1 MRIDAKMLLALFISG
16 ANALDNNKD
25 AINNMNVFPVPD
37 GDTGINMALT
47 LSAVRKMSGEE
58 ITTLKEC
65 AREAQDFIMRS
76 ARGNS
81 GAILS
86 LFFRGFY
93 KSLKVVES
101 IGVAEMTIALRSA
114 SEQAYR
120 AVQNPAEGTILTV
133 MRRCA
138 EEAENALEA
147 KMFNDD
153 TFVEFFAYLV
163 DVAQK
168 ALDET
173 PDMLPVLKEVGVVD
187 AGGAGFVTMLN
198 GMLAALREDP
208 VELISEP
215 ASVNSAAADFSEFD
229 TDNITYPYCTECVL
243 EKAEAFSG
251 EGKADAVREFICGIG
266 DSVVF
271 IEDESIIKLHVHTDH
286 PGLVLERVG
295 EYGMLVS
302 VKIENMRNQH
312 SALVASKNDAA
323 KAPIEN
329 NVEIEKVVEP
339 QNEFGFVS
347 VCMGN
352 GITEM
357 FRDLGADNVIHGGQ
371 TMNPSTQD
379 IIDGIRMTPAKT
391 VFVLPNNKN
400 IYLVALQAA
409 KLVKDRHVEVLNTKS
424 VPQGISA
431 MIAFSAEATVEENLA
446 AMNTALDGVTSI
458 SITHAIRNTTI
469 DGEKIENG
477 QMLGLVNGSIECV
490 ADSTLECL
498 DMLCNKM
505 TDASFVTVFYGEDVS
520 EDIAKEAEA
529 IIKSKTVDAEIM
541 LFSGGQPIYD
551 FIISVE

>member
-1 MRIDAKMLLALFISG
+1 MRIDAKTLLALFVSG

-37 GDTGINMALT
+37 GDTGINMTLT
-47 LSAVRKMSGEE
+47 LSAVRKMGDEE
-58 ITTLKEC
+58 VTTLKEC
-65 AREAQDFIMRS
+65 AKRAQDLIMRS

-93 KSLKVVES
+93 KALKYVES

-138 EEAENALEA
+138 EAAENALEER
-147 KMFNDD
+147 KFNDD

-168 ALDET
+168 TLDET
-173 PDMLPVLKEVGVVD
+173 PEMLPVLKEVGVVD
-187 AGGAGFVTMLN
+187 AGGCGFVTMLN

-208 VELISEP
+208 VELIDEP
-215 ASVNSAAADFSEFD
+215 ASAEPAAADFSNFD
-229 TDNITYPYCTECVL
+229 TSNITFPYCTECVL
-243 EKAEAFSG
+243 EKSEAFYG
-251 EGKADAVREFICGIG
+251 EGKADAVRRFICTIG

-271 IEDESIIKLHVHTDH
+271 IEDESIVKLHVHTDH
-286 PGLVLERVG
+286 PGLVLEKVG
-295 EYGMLVS
+295 EYGMFIS

-312 SALVASKNDAA
+312 SALVAGKEEE
-323 KAPIEN
+323 K
-329 NVEIEKVVEP
+329 EKVVDPE
-339 QNEFGFVS
+339 NDYGFVS
-347 VCMGN
+347 VCMGE
-352 GITEM
+352 GITAT
-357 FRDLGADNVIHGGQ
+357 FHDLGADNVIHGGQ

-379 IIDGIRMTPAKT
+379 IIDAIRMTPAKT

-409 KLVKDRHVEVLNTKS
+409 KLVGDRHVEVLNTKS

-431 MIAFSAEATVEENLA
+431 MISFSPEASLEENVE
-446 AMNTALDGVTSI
+446 AMNAALEAVTSM

-477 QMLGLVNGSIECV
+477 QMLGLMNGSIECV
-490 ADSTLECL
+490 ADGTLECL
-498 DMLCNKM
+498 EMLCDRM
-505 TDASFVTVFYGEDVS
+505 TDASFITLFYGADVS
-520 EDIAKEAEA
+520 EEVAQKAEA
-529 IIKSKTVDAEIM
+529 LIQSKTVDAEIIVV
-541 LFSGGQPIYD
+541 SGGQPIYD

>member
-1 MRIDAKMLLALFISG
+1 MRIDAKTLLALFVSG

-93 KSLKVVES
+93 KALKYVES

-120 AVQNPAEGTILTV
+120 AVQNPSEGTILTV

-138 EEAENALEA
+138 EAAENALEE

-215 ASVNSAAADFSEFD
+215 AVVESSVADFSAFD

-243 EKAEAFSG
+243 EKSESFYG
-251 EGKADAVREFICGIG
+251 EGKADAVREFICSIG
-266 DSVVF
+266 DSAVF
-271 IEDESIIKLHVHTDH
+271 IEDESIVKLHVHTDH
-286 PGLVLERVG
+286 PGLVIEKVG
-295 EYGMLVS
+295 EYGMFIS

-312 SALVASKNDAA
+312 SALVAGKSE
-323 KAPIEN
+323 PIKEAEPVN
-329 NVEIEKVVEP
+329 ETAEKVVAPE
-339 QNEFGFVS
+339 NDYGFVS
-347 VCMGN
+347 VCMGE
-352 GITEM
+352 GITAT
-357 FRDLGADNVIHGGQ
+357 FCDLGADNVIHGGQ

-409 KLVKDRHVEVLNTKS
+409 KLVKDRKVEVLNTKS

-431 MIAFSAEATVEENLA
+431 MLSFNPEATCEENLE
-446 AMNTALDGVTSI
+446 AMNTALEGVTSM

-477 QMLGLVNGSIECV
+477 QMLGLVNGSIDCV

-505 TDASFVTVFYGEDVS
+505 TDASFVTVFYGADVT
-520 EDIAKEAEA
+520 EETAQRAEA
-529 IIKSKTVDAEIM
+529 IIQSKTVDAEIVVV
-541 LFSGGQPIYD
+541 SGGQPIYD

>member
-1 MRIDAKMLLALFISG
+1 MRIDAKTLLALFVSG

-58 ITTLKEC
+58 ITTLKQC
-65 AREAQDFIMRS
+65 AKDAQDFIMRS

-93 KSLKVVES
+93 KALKYVES

-120 AVQNPAEGTILTV
+120 AVQNPSEGTILTV

-138 EEAENALEA
+138 EAAENALEE

-163 DVAQK
+163 DVAQS

-173 PDMLPVLKEVGVVD
+173 PEMLPVLKEVGVVD

-208 VELISEP
+208 VELIDEP
-215 ASVNSAAADFSEFD
+215 ATVDSSAADFSAFD
-229 TDNITYPYCTECVL
+229 TENITYPYCTECVL
-243 EKAEAFSG
+243 EKSESFYG
-251 EGKADAVREFICGIG
+251 EGKADAVREFICTIG
-266 DSVVF
+266 DSAVF
-271 IEDESIIKLHVHTDH
+271 IEDESIVKLHVHTDH
-286 PGLVLERVG
+286 PGLVLEKVG
-295 EYGMLVS
+295 EYGMLIS
-302 VKIENMRNQH
+302 VKIENMRKQH
-312 SALVASKNDAA
+312 SALVAGGDKSTEI
-323 KAPIEN
+323 KATE
-329 NVEIEKVVEP
+329 EEKVVAPE
-339 QNEFGFVS
+339 NEYGFVS
-347 VCMGN
+347 VCMGE
-352 GITEM
+352 GITAT
-357 FRDLGADNVIHGGQ
+357 FSDLGADNVIHGGQ

-379 IIDGIRMTPAKT
+379 IIDGIRMTPAKN

-431 MIAFSAEATVEENLA
+431 MISFNPEGSLEENLE
-446 AMNTALDGVTSI
+446 AMNTALEGVTSM
-458 SITHAIRNTTI
+458 SITHAVRDTTI

-498 DMLCNKM
+498 SMLCDKM
-505 TDASFVTVFYGEDVS
+505 IDASFVTVFYGADVS
-520 EDIAKEAEA
+520 DDTVASAEA
-529 IIKSKTVDAEIM
+529 LIQSKASNAEIVIVP
-541 LFSGGQPIYD
+541 GGQPLYD

>member
-1 MRIDAKMLLALFISG
+1 MRINAKTLLALFVSG

-37 GDTGINMALT
+37 GDTGINMTLT
-47 LSAVRKMSGEE
+47 LSAVRKMNDEE
-58 ITTLKEC
+58 ITTLKQC
-65 AREAQDFIMRS
+65 AQRAQDLIMRS

-93 KSLKVVES
+93 KALKYVES

-138 EEAENALEA
+138 EAAENALEERR
-147 KMFNDD
+147 FNDD

-163 DVAQK
+163 DVAQN

-173 PDMLPVLKEVGVVD
+173 PEMLPVLKEVGVVD
-187 AGGAGFVTMLN
+187 AGGCGFVTMLK

-208 VELISEP
+208 VELIEEP
-215 ASVNSAAADFSEFD
+215 ASSEPAAADFSEFD
-229 TDNITYPYCTECVL
+229 TSNITFPYCTECVV
-243 EKAEAFSG
+243 EKFENFYG
-251 EGKADAVREFICGIG
+251 EGTADAVREFICKIG

-271 IEDESIIKLHVHTDH
+271 IEDENIVKIHVHTDH
-286 PGLVLERVG
+286 PGLVLEKVG
-295 EYGMLVS
+295 EYGMFVS

-312 SALVASKNDAA
+312 SALVAGKEEV
-323 KAPIEN
+323 K
-329 NVEIEKVVEP
+329 EKVVSP
-339 QNEFGFVS
+339 DNDYGFVS
-347 VCMGN
+347 VCMGT
-352 GITEM
+352 GIINT

-431 MIAFSAEATVEENLA
+431 MISFMPEASLEENLS
-446 AMNTALDGVTSI
+446 AMNAALEFVTSM

-477 QMLGLVNGSIECV
+477 QMLGLMNGSIECV

-498 DMLCNKM
+498 EKLCEKM
-505 TDASFVTVFYGEDVS
+505 TDASFITVFYGSDVS
-520 EDIAKEAEA
+520 EEAAQAAEA
-529 IIKSKTVDAEIM
+529 LVQSKNPDAEIIVV
-541 LFSGGQPIYD
+541 SGGQPIYE

>member
-1 MRIDAKMLLALFISG
+1 MRIDAKTLLALFVSG
-16 ANALDNNKD
+16 ANALANNKD

-37 GDTGINMALT
+37 GDTDINMTLT
-47 LSAVRKMSGEE
+47 LSAVRNMGDEE
-58 ITTLKEC
+58 VTTLKEC
-65 AREAQDFIMRS
+65 AREAQDLIMRS

-93 KSLKVVES
+93 KAVKEVETL
-101 IGVAEMTIALRSA
+101 GVAEMSHALRSA
-114 SEQAYR
+114 CDQAYR
-120 AVQNPAEGTILTV
+120 AVQHPSEGTILTV

-138 EEAENALEA
+138 EEAERVVAEDLY
-147 KMFNDD
+147 NDD
-153 TFVEFFAYLV
+153 TFVDFFAYLV

-187 AGGAGFVTMLN
+187 AGGCGFVTMLN

-208 VELISEP
+208 VELIAQDDGSET
-215 ASVNSAAADFSEFD
+215 AAADFSDFD
-229 TDNITYPYCTECVL
+229 TANITFPYCTECVL
-243 EKAEAFSG
+243 EKAQEFVG
-251 EGKADAVREFICGIG
+251 EGSADAVREFICTIG

-271 IEDESIIKLHVHTDH
+271 IEDESIVKLHVHTDH
-286 PGLVLERVG
+286 PGLVLEKVA
-295 EYGMLVS
+295 EYGMFVS

-312 SALVASKNDAA
+312 SALVAGQEAEK
-323 KAPIEN
+323 PQ
-329 NVEIEKVVEP
+329 EKVVSPE
-339 QNEFGFVS
+339 NDYGFVS
-347 VCMGN
+347 VCMGE
-352 GITEM
+352 GITDT

-409 KLVKDRHVEVLNTKS
+409 KLVKDRHVEVLNTRS

-431 MIAFSAEATVEENLA
+431 MLAFNPDAAVDENLA
-446 AMNTALDGVTSI
+446 AMNAALDAVVSM
-458 SITHAIRNTTI
+458 SITYAVRDTTI

-477 QMLGLVNGSIECV
+477 QMLGLMNGSIECV
-490 ADSTLECL
+490 ANSTLECL
-498 DMLCNKM
+498 DMLCDRMNN
-505 TDASFVTVFYGEDVS
+505 ASFITLFYGSDVS
-520 EDIAKEAEA
+520 EETAQAAEA
-529 IIKSKTVDAEIM
+529 LVQSKNSDAEIVVV
-541 LFSGGQPIYD
+541 SGGQPLYD

>member
-1 MRIDAKMLLALFISG
+1 MRIDAKTLLALFVSG

-37 GDTGINMALT
+37 GDTGINMTLT
-47 LSAVRKMSGEE
+47 LSAVRKMNDEE
-58 ITTLKEC
+58 ITTLKQC
-65 AREAQDFIMRS
+65 AKTAQDLIMRS

-93 KSLKVVES
+93 KALKYVES

-133 MRRCA
+133 MRSCA
-138 EEAENALEA
+138 EAAENALEE
-147 KMFNDD
+147 KKFNDD

-168 ALDET
+168 TLDET
-173 PDMLPVLKEVGVVD
+173 PEMLPVLKEVGVVD
-187 AGGAGFVTMLN
+187 AGGCGFVTMLK

-208 VELISEP
+208 VELIDEPATSEP
-215 ASVNSAAADFSEFD
+215 AAAGFSGFD
-229 TDNITYPYCTECVL
+229 TADITFPYCTECVL
-243 EKAEAFSG
+243 EKSAEFEG
-251 EGKADAVREFICGIG
+251 EGKADAVRDYICTIG

-286 PGLVLERVG
+286 PGLVLEKVG
-295 EYGMLVS
+295 GYGMFVS

-312 SALVASKNDAA
+312 SALVAGKEAEE
-323 KAPIEN
+323 KEK
-329 NVEIEKVVEP
+329 EKVVSPE
-339 QNEFGFVS
+339 NDYGFVS
-347 VCMGN
+347 VCMGE
-352 GITEM
+352 GITAT
-357 FRDLGADNVIHGGQ
+357 FHDLGADNVIHGGQ

-424 VPQGISA
+424 VPQGIAA
-431 MIAFSAEATVEENLA
+431 MISFNPEASLEENLE
-446 AMNTALDGVTSI
+446 AMNAALEAVTSM

-477 QMLGLVNGSIECV
+477 QMLGLMNGSIECV
-490 ADSTLECL
+490 ADGTLECL
-498 DMLCNKM
+498 DMLCDKM
-505 TDASFVTVFYGEDVS
+505 TDASFITLFYGADVS
-520 EDIAKEAEA
+520 DEVAQKAET
-529 IIKSKTVDAEIM
+529 IVQNKNSDAEITVIP
-541 LFSGGQPIYD
+541 GGQPLYD

>member
-1 MRIDAKMLLALFISG
+1 MRIDAKMLLAIFVSG

-37 GDTGINMALT
+37 GDTGINMTLT
-47 LSAVRKMSGEE
+47 LSAVRKMGEEE
-58 ITTLKEC
+58 ITTLKQC
-65 AREAQDFIMRS
+65 AQRAQDLIMRS

-93 KSLKVVES
+93 KALKYVES

-138 EEAENALEA
+138 EAAENALEE
-147 KMFNDD
+147 KKFNDD

-168 ALDET
+168 TLDET
-173 PDMLPVLKEVGVVD
+173 PEMLPVLKEVGVVD
-187 AGGAGFVTMLN
+187 AGGCGFVTMLK
-198 GMLAALREDP
+198 GMLAALQEEP
-208 VELISEP
+208 VELIDEP
-215 ASVNSAAADFSEFD
+215 ASLEPAVADFSSFD
-229 TDNITYPYCTECVL
+229 TSNITFPYCTECVL
-243 EKAEAFSG
+243 EKSEVFYG
-251 EGKADAVREFICGIG
+251 EGKADAVREYICTIG

-271 IEDESIIKLHVHTDH
+271 IEDESIVKLHVHTDH
-286 PGLVLERVG
+286 PGLVLEKVG
-295 EYGMLVS
+295 EYGMFIS

-312 SALVASKNDAA
+312 SALVANKEEE
-323 KAPIEN
+323 K
-329 NVEIEKVVEP
+329 VQEKVVAPE
-339 QNEFGFVS
+339 NDYGFVS
-347 VCMGN
+347 VCMGE
-352 GITEM
+352 GITDT

-431 MIAFSAEATVEENLA
+431 MISFNPEASLDENLA
-446 AMNTALDGVTSI
+446 AMNSALEAVTSM
-458 SITHAIRNTTI
+458 SITHAIRDTTI

-477 QMLGLVNGSIECV
+477 QMLGLMNGSIECV
-490 ADSTLECL
+490 ADTTLDCL
-498 DMLCNKM
+498 DMLCDRM
-505 TDASFVTVFYGEDVS
+505 SDAAFITVFYGVDVS
-520 EDIAKEAEA
+520 EETVQKAESL
-529 IIKSKTVDAEIM
+529 IQSKNSDAEVIVV
-541 LFSGGQPIYD
+541 SGGQPIYD

>member
-1 MRIDAKMLLALFISG
+1 MRINAKTLLALFVSG

-37 GDTGINMALT
+37 GDTGINMTLT
-47 LSAVRKMSGEE
+47 LSAVRKLSDEE
-58 ITTLKEC
+58 VTTLKEC
-65 AREAQDFIMRS
+65 ARQAQDLIMRS

-93 KSLKVVES
+93 KALKYVES

-138 EEAENALEA
+138 EAAENALEERR
-147 KMFNDD
+147 FNDD

-163 DVAQK
+163 DVAQS

-173 PDMLPVLKEVGVVD
+173 PEMLPILKEVGVVD
-187 AGGAGFVTMLN
+187 AGGAGFVTMLK

-208 VELISEP
+208 VELIDEAASAEP
-215 ASVNSAAADFSEFD
+215 AAADFSEFD
-229 TDNITYPYCTECVL
+229 TANITFPYCTEFVL
-243 EKAEAFSG
+243 EKSQ
-251 EGKADAVREFICGIG
+251 EFIGEDKAGAIKELACSIG

-271 IEDESIIKLHVHTDH
+271 IEDESIVKIHVHTDH
-286 PGLVLERVG
+286 PGRVIEKAC
-295 EYGMLVS
+295 EYGMFVS

-312 SALVASKNDAA
+312 SALVSEKKDKN
-323 KAPIEN
+323 
-329 NVEIEKVVEP
+329 IEKVVEP
-339 QNEFGFVS
+339 VNDYGFVS
-347 VCMGN
+347 VCMGE
-352 GITEM
+352 GITAT
-357 FRDLGADNVIHGGQ
+357 FKDIGADNVIHGGQ

-379 IIDGIRMTPAKT
+379 IIDAIRMTPAKT

-409 KLVKDRHVEVLNTKS
+409 KFVEDRKVEILNTKS

-431 MIAFSAEATVEENLA
+431 MLAFSAEVSTEENLS
-446 AMNTALDGVTSI
+446 AMEQAIDSVTSM
-458 SITHAIRNTTI
+458 SITRAIRNTTI

-477 QMLGLVNGSIECV
+477 QMLGLVNGSIDCV
-490 ADSTLECL
+490 ADGTMECL
-498 DMLCNKM
+498 EKLCEKM
-505 TDASFVTVFYGEDVS
+505 TDAGFITLFYGADVS
-520 EDIAKEAEA
+520 EEDAKKAEELVQSKA
-529 IIKSKTVDAEIM
+529 IDAETVLIA
-541 LFSGGQPIYD
+541 GGQPLYD

>member
-1 MRIDAKMLLALFISG
+1 MRIDAKTLLALFVSG

-58 ITTLKEC
+58 ITTLKQC
-65 AREAQDFIMRS
+65 AKDAQDFIMRS

-93 KSLKVVES
+93 KALKYVES

-120 AVQNPAEGTILTV
+120 AVQNPSEGTILTV

-138 EEAENALEA
+138 EAAENALEE

-163 DVAQK
+163 DVAQS

-173 PDMLPVLKEVGVVD
+173 PEMLPVLKEVGVVD

-208 VELISEP
+208 VELIDEP
-215 ASVNSAAADFSEFD
+215 ATVDSSAADFSAFD
-229 TDNITYPYCTECVL
+229 TENITYPYCTECVL
-243 EKAEAFSG
+243 EKSESFYG
-251 EGKADAVREFICGIG
+251 EGKADAVREFICTIG
-266 DSVVF
+266 DSAVF
-271 IEDESIIKLHVHTDH
+271 IEDESIVKLHVHTDH
-286 PGLVLERVG
+286 PGLVLEKVG
-295 EYGMLVS
+295 EYGMFIS
-302 VKIENMRNQH
+302 VKIENMRKQH
-312 SALVASKNDAA
+312 SALVAGGDKSTEI
-323 KAPIEN
+323 KATE
-329 NVEIEKVVEP
+329 EEKVVAPE
-339 QNEFGFVS
+339 NEYGFVS
-347 VCMGN
+347 VCMGE
-352 GITEM
+352 GITAT
-357 FRDLGADNVIHGGQ
+357 FSDLGADNVIHGGQ

-379 IIDGIRMTPAKT
+379 IIDGIRMTPAKN

-431 MIAFSAEATVEENLA
+431 MISFNPEGSLEENLE
-446 AMNTALDGVTSI
+446 AMNTALEGVTSM
-458 SITHAIRNTTI
+458 SITHAVRDTTI

-498 DMLCNKM
+498 SMLCDKM
-505 TDASFVTVFYGEDVS
+505 IDASFVTVFYGADVS
-520 EDIAKEAEA
+520 DDTVASAEA
-529 IIKSKTVDAEIM
+529 LIQSKASNAEIVIVP
-541 LFSGGQPIYD
+541 GGQPLYD

>member
-1 MRIDAKMLLALFISG
+1 MRIDAKTLLALFISG

-37 GDTGINMALT
+37 GDTGINMTLT
-47 LSAVRKMSGEE
+47 LSAVRKMSDEE

-65 AREAQDFIMRS
+65 AREAQDLIMRS

-93 KSLKVVES
+93 KALKEVDS
-101 IGVAEMTIALRSA
+101 IGVAEMSMALRSA
-114 SEQAYR
+114 CDQAYR

-138 EEAENALEA
+138 EESERILAEG
-147 KMFNDD
+147 MFNDD

-173 PDMLPVLKEVGVVD
+173 PEMLPVLKEVGVVD

-198 GMLAALREDP
+198 GMLAALRSDP
-208 VELISEP
+208 VELIDEP
-215 ASVNSAAADFSEFD
+215 SDEPKAADFSEFD
-229 TDNITYPYCTECVL
+229 TASITFPYCTECVL
-243 EKAEAFSG
+243 EKSDAFVG
-251 EGKADAVREFICGIG
+251 EGTADAVREFVCSIG

-271 IEDESIIKLHVHTDH
+271 IEDENIVKIHVHTDH
-286 PGLVLERVG
+286 PGLVLETVG
-295 EYGMLVS
+295 EYGTFIS

-312 SALVASKNDAA
+312 SALVAGKEEE
-323 KAPIEN
+323 K
-329 NVEIEKVVEP
+329 EKVLEP
-339 QNEFGFVS
+339 VNDFGFVS
-347 VCMGN
+347 VCMGE
-352 GITEM
+352 GVTAT

-371 TMNPSTQD
+371 TMNPSTQN
-379 IIDGIRMTPAKT
+379 IIDAIRMTPAKT

-400 IYLVALQAA
+400 IYLVAIQAA

-431 MIAFSAEATVEENLA
+431 MLAFSADISVEENLA
-446 AMNTALDGVTSI
+446 SMNAAIEGVTSM

-477 QMLGLVNGSIECV
+477 QMLGLMNGSIECV

-498 DMLCNKM
+498 EMLCDKM
-505 TDASFVTVFYGEDVS
+505 TDASFITLFYGSDVS
-520 EDIAKEAEA
+520 EDLAKQAEELVQ
-529 IIKSKTVDAEIM
+529 SKTVDAEII
-541 LFSGGQPIYD
+541 LVSGGQPIYD

>member
-1 MRIDAKMLLALFISG
+1 MRIDAKTLLALFISG

-37 GDTGINMALT
+37 GDTGINMTLT
-47 LSAVRKMSGEE
+47 LSAVRKMSDEE
-58 ITTLKEC
+58 IHSLKEC
-65 AREAQDFIMRS
+65 AREAQDLIMRS

-93 KSLKVVES
+93 KALKEVES
-101 IGVAEMTIALRSA
+101 IGVAEMSMALRMA
-114 SEQAYR
+114 CDQAYR

-133 MRRCA
+133 MRSCA
-138 EEAENALEA
+138 EESEKVLSEG
-147 KMFNDD
+147 KFNDD
-153 TFVEFFAYLV
+153 TFVEFFAYIV
-163 DVAQK
+163 DKAQK
-168 ALDET
+168 TLDET
-173 PDMLPVLKEVGVVD
+173 PEMLPVLKEVGVVD

-198 GMLAALREDP
+198 GMLAALREHP
-208 VELISEP
+208 VELIEEAPTAEP
-215 ASVNSAAADFSEFD
+215 AAADFSEFD
-229 TDNITYPYCTECVL
+229 TANITFPYCTECVL
-243 EKAEAFSG
+243 EKDEKFAF
-251 EGKADAVREFICGIG
+251 EGACDEVRKFICTIG

-271 IEDESIIKLHVHTDH
+271 IEDESIVKIHVHTGH
-286 PGLVLERVG
+286 PGLVLEKIG
-295 EYGMLVS
+295 EFGMFLS

-312 SALVASKNDAA
+312 SALVAG
-323 KAPIEN
+323 KAEEPK
-329 NVEIEKVVEP
+329 EKVVAPE
-339 QNEFGFVS
+339 NEYGFVS
-347 VCMGN
+347 VCMGA
-352 GITEM
+352 GITST

-431 MIAFSAEATVEENLA
+431 MISYSPEASLEDNLA
-446 AMNTALDGVTSI
+446 AMNSAIDNVTSM

-477 QMLGLVNGSIECV
+477 QMLGLVNGSIDCV

-498 DMLCNKM
+498 EMLTAKM
-505 TDASFVTVFYGEDVS
+505 TDASFVTLFYGADVN
-520 EDIAKEAEA
+520 EELAQKAEA
-529 IIKSKTVDAEIM
+529 LIASKAVDAEIVVIP
-541 LFSGGQPIYD
+541 GGQPLYE

>member
-1 MRIDAKMLLALFISG
+1 MRIDAKTLLAIFVSG

-37 GDTGINMALT
+37 GDTGINMTLT
-47 LSAVRKMSGEE
+47 LSAVRKMNDEE
-58 ITTLKEC
+58 ITTLKQC
-65 AREAQDFIMRS
+65 AQRAQDLIMRS

-93 KSLKVVES
+93 KALKYVES

-138 EEAENALEA
+138 EAAENALEER
-147 KMFNDD
+147 KFNDD

-163 DVAQK
+163 DVAQQ

-173 PDMLPVLKEVGVVD
+173 PEMLPVLKEVGVVD
-187 AGGAGFVTMLN
+187 AGGCGFVTMLK

-208 VELISEP
+208 VELIDEP
-215 ASVNSAAADFSEFD
+215 ASAEPAAADFSGFD
-229 TDNITYPYCTECVL
+229 TSDITFPYCTECVL
-243 EKAEAFSG
+243 EKSKEFYG
-251 EGKADAVREFICGIG
+251 EGAADEVRKYICTIG

-271 IEDESIIKLHVHTDH
+271 IEDESIVKIHVHTDH
-286 PGLVLERVG
+286 PGLVLEKVG
-295 EYGMLVS
+295 AYGMFIS

-312 SALVASKNDAA
+312 SALVAGKEAEA
-323 KAPIEN
+323 EK
-329 NVEIEKVVEP
+329 EKVVAPE
-339 QNEFGFVS
+339 NEYGFVS
-347 VCMGN
+347 VCMGS
-352 GITEM
+352 GITDT

-431 MIAFSAEATVEENLA
+431 MIAFSPETSLEENLA
-446 AMNTALDGVTSI
+446 AMNSALESVTSM

-477 QMLGLVNGSIECV
+477 QMLGLMNGSIECV

-498 DMLCNKM
+498 DMLCDRM
-505 TDASFVTVFYGEDVS
+505 GDASFITVFYGSDVS
-520 EDIAKEAEA
+520 KEIAQEAEA
-529 IIKSKTVDAEIM
+529 IVQSKNSDAEIIVI
-541 LFSGGQPIYD
+541 SGGQPLYD

>member
-1 MRIDAKMLLALFISG
+1 MRINAKTLLALFISG

-37 GDTGINMALT
+37 GDTGINMTLT
-47 LSAVRKMSGEE
+47 LSAVRKLSDEE
-58 ITTLKEC
+58 VTTLKEC
-65 AREAQDFIMRS
+65 ARQAQDLIMRS

-93 KSLKVVES
+93 KALKYVES

-138 EEAENALEA
+138 EAAENALEERR
-147 KMFNDD
+147 FNDD

-163 DVAQK
+163 DVAQS

-173 PDMLPVLKEVGVVD
+173 PEMLPILKEVGVVD
-187 AGGAGFVTMLN
+187 AGGAGFVTMLK

-208 VELISEP
+208 VELIDEAASTEP
-215 ASVNSAAADFSEFD
+215 AAADFSEFD
-229 TDNITYPYCTECVL
+229 TANITFPYCTEFVL
-243 EKAEAFSG
+243 EKSERFIG
-251 EGKADAVREFICGIG
+251 EDKAGAIKELACSIG

-271 IEDESIIKLHVHTDH
+271 IEDESIVKIHVHTDH
-286 PGLVLERVG
+286 PGRVI
-295 EYGMLVS
+295 EKACDYGMFVS

-312 SALVASKNDAA
+312 SALVSEKKDKN
-323 KAPIEN
+323 
-329 NVEIEKVVEP
+329 VEKVVEP
-339 QNEFGFVS
+339 VNDYGFVS
-347 VCMGN
+347 VCMGE
-352 GITEM
+352 GITAT
-357 FRDLGADNVIHGGQ
+357 FKDIGADNVIHGGQ

-379 IIDGIRMTPAKT
+379 IIDAIRMTPAKT

-409 KLVKDRHVEVLNTKS
+409 KFVEDRKVEILNTKS

-431 MIAFSAEATVEENLA
+431 MLAFSAEVSTEENLS
-446 AMNTALDGVTSI
+446 AMEQAIDSVTSM
-458 SITHAIRNTTI
+458 SITRAIRNTTI

-477 QMLGLVNGSIECV
+477 QMLGLVNGSIDCV
-490 ADSTLECL
+490 ADGTMECL
-498 DMLCNKM
+498 EKLCEKM
-505 TDASFVTVFYGEDVS
+505 TDAGFITLFYGADVS
-520 EDIAKEAEA
+520 EEDAKKAEELVQSKA
-529 IIKSKTVDAEIM
+529 IDAETVLIA
-541 LFSGGQPIYD
+541 GGQPLYD

>member
-1 MRIDAKMLLALFISG
+1 MRIDAKTLLALFISG

-37 GDTGINMALT
+37 GDTGINMTLT
-47 LSAVRKMSGEE
+47 LSAVRKMSDEE
-58 ITTLKEC
+58 VTTLKEC
-65 AREAQDFIMRS
+65 AREAQDLIMRS

-93 KSLKVVES
+93 KALKHVDS
-101 IGVAEMTIALRSA
+101 IGVEEMSMALRSA
-114 SEQAYR
+114 CDQAYR

-138 EEAENALEA
+138 EESERILAEG
-147 KMFNDD
+147 MFNDD

-187 AGGAGFVTMLN
+187 AGGAGFVTMLK
-198 GMLAALREDP
+198 GMLAALKEDP
-208 VELISEP
+208 VELLEEASSEP
-215 ASVNSAAADFSEFD
+215 AAADFSGFD
-229 TDNITYPYCTECVL
+229 TENITFPYCTEFVL
-243 EKAEAFSG
+243 EKSQ
-251 EGKADAVREFICGIG
+251 EFIGEDTAIAIKELACSIG
-266 DSVVF
+266 DSVVY
-271 IEDESIIKLHVHTDH
+271 IEDENIVKIHVHTGN
-286 PGLVLERVG
+286 PGRVIEKAC
-295 EYGMLVS
+295 EYGMFVS

-312 SALVASKNDAA
+312 SALVSEKEA
-323 KAPIEN
+323 E
-329 NVEIEKVVEP
+329 EEKVVAP
-339 QNEFGFVS
+339 TNDYGFVS
-347 VCMGN
+347 VCMGE
-352 GITEM
+352 GITET
-357 FRDLGADNVIHGGQ
+357 FKELGADNVIHGGQ
-371 TMNPSTQD
+371 TMNPSTQN
-379 IIDGIRMTPAKT
+379 IIDAIRMTPAKT

-409 KLVKDRHVEVLNTKS
+409 KLVNDRKVEVLNTKS

-431 MIAFSAEATVEENLA
+431 MLSFSPTEALEENLSV
-446 AMNTALDGVTSI
+446 MNGAIEAVTSM

-477 QMLGLVNGSIECV
+477 QMLGLMNGSIECV
-490 ADSTLECL
+490 ADGTIECL
-498 DMLCNKM
+498 EMLCDRM
-505 TDASFVTVFYGEDVS
+505 TDASFVTLFYGADVS
-520 EDIAKEAEA
+520 EKVVEEAETLVKNKV
-529 IIKSKTVDAEIM
+529 IDAEIVM
-541 LFSGGQPIYD
+541 VSGGQPLYD

>member
-1 MRIDAKMLLALFISG
+1 MRIDAKTLLALFISG

-37 GDTGINMALT
+37 GDTGINMTLT
-47 LSAVRKMSGEE
+47 LSAVRKMSDEE

-65 AREAQDFIMRS
+65 AREAQDLIMRS

-93 KSLKVVES
+93 KALKEVDS
-101 IGVAEMTIALRSA
+101 IGVAEMSMALRSA
-114 SEQAYR
+114 CDQAYR

-138 EEAENALEA
+138 EESERILAEG
-147 KMFNDD
+147 MFNDD

-163 DVAQK
+163 DIAQK

-173 PDMLPVLKEVGVVD
+173 PEMLPVLKEVGVVD

-198 GMLAALREDP
+198 GMLAALRSDP
-208 VELISEP
+208 VELIDEP
-215 ASVNSAAADFSEFD
+215 SDEPKAADFSEFD
-229 TDNITYPYCTECVL
+229 TASITFPYCTECVL
-243 EKAEAFSG
+243 EKADAFVG
-251 EGKADAVREFICGIG
+251 EGTADAVREFVCSIG

-271 IEDESIIKLHVHTDH
+271 IEDENIVKIHVHTDH
-286 PGLVLERVG
+286 PGLVLETVG
-295 EYGMLVS
+295 EYGTFIS
-302 VKIENMRNQH
+302 VKVENMRNQH
-312 SALVASKNDAA
+312 SALVAGKEEE
-323 KAPIEN
+323 K
-329 NVEIEKVVEP
+329 EKVLEP
-339 QNEFGFVS
+339 VNDFGFVS
-347 VCMGN
+347 VCMGE
-352 GITEM
+352 GVTAT

-371 TMNPSTQD
+371 TMNPSTQN
-379 IIDGIRMTPAKT
+379 IIDAIRMTPAKT

-400 IYLVALQAA
+400 IYLVAIQAA

-431 MIAFSAEATVEENLA
+431 MLAFSADISVEENLDSMNA
-446 AMNTALDGVTSI
+446 AIEGVTSM

-477 QMLGLVNGSIECV
+477 QMLGLMNGSIECV

-498 DMLCNKM
+498 EMLCDKM
-505 TDASFVTVFYGEDVS
+505 TDASFITLFYGSDVS
-520 EDIAKEAEA
+520 EDLAKQAEELVQ
-529 IIKSKTVDAEIM
+529 SKTVDAEII
-541 LFSGGQPIYD
+541 LVSGGQPIYD

>member
-1 MRIDAKMLLALFISG
+1 MRIDAKTLLALFISG

-25 AINNMNVFPVPD
+25 AINTMNVFPVPD
-37 GDTGINMALT
+37 GDTGINMTLT
-47 LSAVRKMSGEE
+47 LSAVRKMSDEE

-65 AREAQDFIMRS
+65 AREAQDLIMRS

-93 KSLKVVES
+93 KALKEVDS
-101 IGVAEMTIALRSA
+101 IGVAEMSMALRSA
-114 SEQAYR
+114 CDQAYR

-138 EEAENALEA
+138 EESERILAEG
-147 KMFNDD
+147 MFNDD

-173 PDMLPVLKEVGVVD
+173 PEMLPVLKEVGVVD

-198 GMLAALREDP
+198 GMLAALRSDP
-208 VELISEP
+208 VELIDEP
-215 ASVNSAAADFSEFD
+215 SDEPKAADFSEFD
-229 TDNITYPYCTECVL
+229 TASITFPYCTECVL
-243 EKAEAFSG
+243 EKADAFVG
-251 EGKADAVREFICGIG
+251 EGTADAVREFVCSIG

-271 IEDESIIKLHVHTDH
+271 IEDENIVKIHVHTDH
-286 PGLVLERVG
+286 PGLVLETVG
-295 EYGMLVS
+295 EYGTFIS
-302 VKIENMRNQH
+302 VKVENMRNQH
-312 SALVASKNDAA
+312 SALVAGKEEE
-323 KAPIEN
+323 K
-329 NVEIEKVVEP
+329 EKVLEP
-339 QNEFGFVS
+339 VNDFGFVS
-347 VCMGN
+347 VCMGE
-352 GITEM
+352 GVTAT

-371 TMNPSTQD
+371 TMNPSTQN
-379 IIDGIRMTPAKT
+379 IIDAIRMTPAKT

-400 IYLVALQAA
+400 IYLVAIQAA

-431 MIAFSAEATVEENLA
+431 MLAFSADISVEENLDSMNA
-446 AMNTALDGVTSI
+446 AIEGVTSM

-477 QMLGLVNGSIECV
+477 QMLGLMNGSIECV

-498 DMLCNKM
+498 EMLCDKM
-505 TDASFVTVFYGEDVS
+505 TDASFITLFYGSDVS
-520 EDIAKEAEA
+520 EDLAKQAEELVQ
-529 IIKSKTVDAEIM
+529 SKTVDAEII
-541 LFSGGQPIYD
+541 LVSGGQPIYD

>member
-1 MRIDAKMLLALFISG
+1 MRIDAKTLLALFISG

-37 GDTGINMALT
+37 GDTGINMTLT
-47 LSAVRKMSGEE
+47 LSAVRKMSDEE
-58 ITTLKEC
+58 VTTLKEC
-65 AREAQDFIMRS
+65 ARQAQDLIMRS

-93 KSLKVVES
+93 KALKYVES
-101 IGVAEMTIALRSA
+101 AGVAEMTIALRSA
-114 SEQAYR
+114 CEQAYR

-138 EEAENALEA
+138 EAAENALEER
-147 KMFNDD
+147 KFNDD

-163 DVAQK
+163 DVAQS

-173 PDMLPVLKEVGVVD
+173 PEMLPILKEVGVVD
-187 AGGAGFVTMLN
+187 AGGAGFVTMLK

-208 VELISEP
+208 VELIDEAASAEP
-215 ASVNSAAADFSEFD
+215 AAADFSEFD
-229 TDNITYPYCTECVL
+229 TENITFPYCTEFVL
-243 EKAEAFSG
+243 EKSQ
-251 EGKADAVREFICGIG
+251 EFIGEDKAGAIKELACSIG

-271 IEDESIIKLHVHTDH
+271 IEDESIVKIHVHTDH
-286 PGLVLERVG
+286 PGRVIEKAC
-295 EYGMLVS
+295 EYGMFVS

-312 SALVASKNDAA
+312 SALVSEKKD
-323 KAPIEN
+323 EN
-329 NVEIEKVVEP
+329 VEKVVEP
-339 QNEFGFVS
+339 VNDYGFVS
-347 VCMGN
+347 VCMGD
-352 GITEM
+352 GITAT
-357 FRDLGADNVIHGGQ
+357 FKDLGADNVIHGGQ
-371 TMNPSTQD
+371 TMNPSTQN
-379 IIDGIRMTPAKT
+379 IIDAVRMTPAKT

-409 KLVKDRHVEVLNTKS
+409 KFVKDRKVEILNTKS

-431 MIAFSAEATVEENLA
+431 MLAFSAEVSVEENLS
-446 AMNTALDGVTSI
+446 AMEQAIESVTSM

-477 QMLGLVNGSIECV
+477 QMLGLVNGSIDCV
-490 ADSTLECL
+490 ADGTMECL
-498 DMLCNKM
+498 EKLCEKM
-505 TDASFVTVFYGEDVS
+505 TDAVFVTLFYGADVS
-520 EDIAKEAEA
+520 EEDAKKAEELVQSKA
-529 IIKSKTVDAEIM
+529 IDAETVLIA
-541 LFSGGQPIYD
+541 GGQPLYD

>member
-187 AGGAGFVTMLN
+187 AGGAGFVTMLK

-529 IIKSKTVDAEIM
+529 IIKSKTLDAEIM

>member
-47 LSAVRKMSGEE
+47 LSAVRKMNDEE

-101 IGVAEMTIALRSA
+101 IGVAEMTMALRSA
-114 SEQAYR
+114 CDQAYR

-138 EEAENALEA
+138 EEAEKALEA
-147 KMFNDD
+147 NMFSDD
-153 TFVEFFAYLV
+153 TFIEFFAYLV

-208 VELISEP
+208 VELISAP
-215 ASVNSAAADFSEFD
+215 ASVESAAADFSEFD
-229 TDNITYPYCTECVL
+229 TENITYPYCTECVL
-243 EKAEAFSG
+243 EKSDAFYG
-251 EGKADAVREFICGIG
+251 EGKADAVREFICSIG

-271 IEDESIIKLHVHTDH
+271 IEDESIVKLHVHTDH
-286 PGLVLERVG
+286 PGLVLEKVG
-295 EYGMLVS
+295 EYGMFVS

-312 SALVASKNDAA
+312 SALVSGKNEATQR
-323 KAPIEN
+323 
-329 NVEIEKVVEP
+329 VEVVEEEKTVAP
-339 QNEFGFVS
+339 ENEYGFVS
-347 VCMGN
+347 VCLGD
-352 GITEM
+352 GITEA

-400 IYLVALQAA
+400 IYLVAVQAA

-431 MIAFSAEATVEENLA
+431 MLAFNPEATVDENIE
-446 AMNTALDGVTSI
+446 AMNTALEGVTSM
-458 SITHAIRNTTI
+458 SITHAVRNTTI

-477 QMLGLVNGSIECV
+477 QMLGLMNGSIQCV

-498 DMLCNKM
+498 EMLCDKI
-505 TDASFVTVFYGEDVS
+505 TDASFITIFYGADVS
-520 EDIAKEAEA
+520 EEIAQKAEEIVQA
-529 IIKSKTVDAEIM
+529 KTVDAEIVVVP
-541 LFSGGQPIYD
+541 GGQPLYD
-551 FIISVE
+551 FIISAE

>member
-1 MRIDAKMLLALFISG
+1 MRIDAKMLLAIFVSG

-37 GDTGINMALT
+37 GDTGINMTLT
-47 LSAVRKMSGEE
+47 LSAVRKMGEEE
-58 ITTLKEC
+58 ITTLKQC
-65 AREAQDFIMRS
+65 AQRAQDLIMRS

-93 KSLKVVES
+93 KALKYVES

-138 EEAENALEA
+138 EAAENALEE
-147 KMFNDD
+147 KKFNDD

-168 ALDET
+168 TLDET
-173 PDMLPVLKEVGVVD
+173 PEMLPVLKEVGVVD
-187 AGGAGFVTMLN
+187 AGGCGFVTMLK
-198 GMLAALREDP
+198 GMLAALQEEP
-208 VELISEP
+208 VELIDEP
-215 ASVNSAAADFSEFD
+215 ASLEPAAADFSSFD
-229 TDNITYPYCTECVL
+229 TSNITFPYCTECVL
-243 EKAEAFSG
+243 EKSEVFYG
-251 EGKADAVREFICGIG
+251 EGKADAVREYICTIG

-271 IEDESIIKLHVHTDH
+271 IEDESIVKLHVHTDH
-286 PGLVLERVG
+286 PGLVLEKVG
-295 EYGMLVS
+295 EYGMFIS

-312 SALVASKNDAA
+312 SALVANKEEE
-323 KAPIEN
+323 K
-329 NVEIEKVVEP
+329 VQEKVVAPE
-339 QNEFGFVS
+339 NDYGFVS
-347 VCMGN
+347 VCMGE
-352 GITEM
+352 GITDT

-431 MIAFSAEATVEENLA
+431 MISFNPEASLDENLA
-446 AMNTALDGVTSI
+446 AMNSALEAVTSM
-458 SITHAIRNTTI
+458 SITHAIRDTTI

-477 QMLGLVNGSIECV
+477 QMLGLMNGSIECV
-490 ADSTLECL
+490 ADTTLDCL
-498 DMLCNKM
+498 DMLCDRM
-505 TDASFVTVFYGEDVS
+505 SDAAFITVFYGVDVS
-520 EDIAKEAEA
+520 EETVQKAESL
-529 IIKSKTVDAEIM
+529 IQSKNSDAEVIVV
-541 LFSGGQPIYD
+541 SGGQPIYD

>member
-1 MRIDAKMLLALFISG
+1 MRIDAKTLLALFVSG
-16 ANALDNNKD
+16 ANALANNKD

-37 GDTGINMALT
+37 GDTGINMTLT
-47 LSAVRKMSGEE
+47 LSAVRNMGDEE
-58 ITTLKEC
+58 VTTLKEC
-65 AREAQDFIMRS
+65 AREAQDLIMRS

-93 KSLKVVES
+93 KAVKEVETL
-101 IGVAEMTIALRSA
+101 GVAEMSHALRSA
-114 SEQAYR
+114 CDQAYR
-120 AVQNPAEGTILTV
+120 AVQHPSEGTILTV

-138 EEAENALEA
+138 EEAERVVAEDLY
-147 KMFNDD
+147 NDD
-153 TFVEFFAYLV
+153 TFVDFFAYLV

-187 AGGAGFVTMLN
+187 AGGCGFVTMLN

-208 VELISEP
+208 VELIAQDDGSET
-215 ASVNSAAADFSEFD
+215 AAADFSDFD
-229 TDNITYPYCTECVL
+229 TANITFPYCTECVL
-243 EKAEAFSG
+243 EKAQEFVG
-251 EGKADAVREFICGIG
+251 EGSADAVREFICTIG

-271 IEDESIIKLHVHTDH
+271 IEDESIVKLHVHTDH
-286 PGLVLERVG
+286 PGLVLEKVA
-295 EYGMLVS
+295 EYGMFVS

-312 SALVASKNDAA
+312 SALVAGQEAEK
-323 KAPIEN
+323 PQ
-329 NVEIEKVVEP
+329 EKVVSPE
-339 QNEFGFVS
+339 NDYGFVS
-347 VCMGN
+347 VCMGA
-352 GITEM
+352 GITDT

-409 KLVKDRHVEVLNTKS
+409 KLVKDRHVEVLNTRS

-431 MIAFSAEATVEENLA
+431 MLAFNPDVAVDENLA
-446 AMNTALDGVTSI
+446 AMNAALDAVVSM
-458 SITHAIRNTTI
+458 SITYAVRDTTI

-477 QMLGLVNGSIECV
+477 QMLGLMNGSIECV
-490 ADSTLECL
+490 ANSTLECL
-498 DMLCNKM
+498 DMLCDRMNN
-505 TDASFVTVFYGEDVS
+505 ASFITLFYGSDVS
-520 EDIAKEAEA
+520 EETAQAAEA
-529 IIKSKTVDAEIM
+529 LVQSKNSDAEIVVV
-541 LFSGGQPIYD
+541 SGGQPLYD

>member
-1 MRIDAKMLLALFISG
+1 MRIDAKTLLAIFISG

-37 GDTGINMALT
+37 GDTGINMTLT
-47 LSAVRKMSGEE
+47 LSAVRKMNDEE

-65 AREAQDFIMRS
+65 AQKAQDLIMRS

-93 KSLKVVES
+93 KALKYVES

-138 EEAENALEA
+138 EAAENALEER
-147 KMFNDD
+147 KFKDD

-163 DVAQK
+163 DVAQS

-173 PDMLPVLKEVGVVD
+173 PEMLPILKEVGVVD
-187 AGGAGFVTMLN
+187 AGGAGFVTMLK

-208 VELISEP
+208 VELIEEASSEP
-215 ASVNSAAADFSEFD
+215 AAADFSEFD
-229 TDNITYPYCTECVL
+229 TANITFPYCTEFVL
-243 EKAEAFSG
+243 EKSEKFVG
-251 EGKADAVREFICGIG
+251 EDKALAIKDLACSIG

-271 IEDESIIKLHVHTDH
+271 IEDESIVKIHVHTDH
-286 PGLVLERVG
+286 PGKVIEKAC
-295 EYGMLVS
+295 EYGMFVS

-312 SALVASKNDAA
+312 SALVSGK
-323 KAPIEN
+323 KEEPK
-329 NVEIEKVVEP
+329 EKVVEP
-339 QNEFGFVS
+339 TNDYGFVS
-347 VCMGN
+347 VCMGA
-352 GITEM
+352 GVTAT
-357 FRDLGADNVIHGGQ
+357 FKDLGADNVIHGGQ

-379 IIDGIRMTPAKT
+379 IIDAIRMTPAKT

-409 KLVKDRHVEVLNTKS
+409 KFVNDRAVEVLNTKS
-424 VPQGISA
+424 VPQGVSA
-431 MIAFSAEATVEENLA
+431 MLAFSAELSTKENLS
-446 AMNTALDGVTSI
+446 AMEQAIDSVMSM

-490 ADSTLECL
+490 ADSTMECL
-498 DMLCNKM
+498 EKLCDKM
-505 TDASFVTVFYGEDVS
+505 TDATFVTLFYGADVS
-520 EDIAKEAEA
+520 EEAAKKAEELVQSKA
-529 IIKSKTVDAEIM
+529 IDAETVLID
-541 LFSGGQPIYD
+541 GGQPLYD

>member
-1 MRIDAKMLLALFISG
+1 MRIDAKTLLALFVSG
-16 ANALDNNKD
+16 ANALANNKD

-37 GDTGINMALT
+37 GDTGINMTLT
-47 LSAVRKMSGEE
+47 LSAVRNMGDEE
-58 ITTLKEC
+58 VTTLKEC
-65 AREAQDFIMRS
+65 AREAQDLIMRS

-93 KSLKVVES
+93 KAVKEVETL
-101 IGVAEMTIALRSA
+101 GVAEMSHALRSA
-114 SEQAYR
+114 CDQAYR
-120 AVQNPAEGTILTV
+120 AVQHPSEGTILTV

-138 EEAENALEA
+138 EEAERVVAEDLY
-147 KMFNDD
+147 NDD
-153 TFVEFFAYLV
+153 TFVDFFAYLV

-187 AGGAGFVTMLN
+187 AGGCGFVTMLN

-208 VELISEP
+208 VELIAQDDGSET
-215 ASVNSAAADFSEFD
+215 AATDFSDFD
-229 TDNITYPYCTECVL
+229 TANITFPYCTECVL
-243 EKAEAFSG
+243 EKAQEFVG
-251 EGKADAVREFICGIG
+251 EGSADAVREFICTIG

-271 IEDESIIKLHVHTDH
+271 IEDESIVKLHVHTDH
-286 PGLVLERVG
+286 PGLVLEKVA
-295 EYGMLVS
+295 EYGMFVS

-312 SALVASKNDAA
+312 SALVAGQEAEK
-323 KAPIEN
+323 PQ
-329 NVEIEKVVEP
+329 EKVVSPE
-339 QNEFGFVS
+339 NDYGFVS
-347 VCMGN
+347 VCMGA
-352 GITEM
+352 GITDT

-409 KLVKDRHVEVLNTKS
+409 KLVKDRHVEVLNTRS

-431 MIAFSAEATVEENLA
+431 MLAFNPDAAVDENLA
-446 AMNTALDGVTSI
+446 AMNAALDAVVSM
-458 SITHAIRNTTI
+458 SITYAVRDTTI

-477 QMLGLVNGSIECV
+477 QMLGLMNGSIECV
-490 ADSTLECL
+490 ANSTLECL
-498 DMLCNKM
+498 DMLCDRMDN
-505 TDASFVTVFYGEDVS
+505 ASFITLFYGSDVS
-520 EDIAKEAEA
+520 EETAQAAEA
-529 IIKSKTVDAEIM
+529 LVQSKNSDAEIVVV
-541 LFSGGQPIYD
+541 SGGQPLYD

>member
-1 MRIDAKMLLALFISG
+1 MRINAKMLLALFVSG

-37 GDTGINMALT
+37 GDTGINMTLT
-47 LSAVRKMSGEE
+47 LSAVRKMNDEE
-58 ITTLKEC
+58 ITTLKQC
-65 AREAQDFIMRS
+65 AQRAQDLIMRS

-93 KSLKVVES
+93 KALKYVES
-101 IGVAEMTIALRSA
+101 VGVAEMTIALRSA

-133 MRRCA
+133 MRSCA
-138 EEAENALEA
+138 EAAENALEE
-147 KMFNDD
+147 KKFNDD

-168 ALDET
+168 TLDET
-173 PDMLPVLKEVGVVD
+173 PEMLPVLKEVGVVD
-187 AGGAGFVTMLN
+187 AGGCGFVTMLK
-198 GMLAALREDP
+198 GMLAALREHP
-208 VELISEP
+208 VELIDEP
-215 ASVNSAAADFSEFD
+215 ATAEPAAADFSNFD
-229 TDNITYPYCTECVL
+229 ASNITFPYCTECVL
-243 EKAEAFSG
+243 EKSDKFYG
-251 EGKADAVREFICGIG
+251 EGKADAVREFICRIG

-271 IEDESIIKLHVHTDH
+271 IEDESIVKIHVHTDH
-286 PGLVLERVG
+286 PGLVLEKIG
-295 EYGMLVS
+295 EYGMFIS

-312 SALVASKNDAA
+312 SALVAGKEEEKE
-323 KAPIEN
+323 KA
-329 NVEIEKVVEP
+329 VEP
-339 QNEFGFVS
+339 ENDYGFVS
-347 VCMGN
+347 VCMGE
-352 GITEM
+352 GITST

-379 IIDGIRMTPAKT
+379 IIDAIRMTPAKT

-400 IYLVALQAA
+400 IYLVAQQAA

-431 MIAFSAEATVEENLA
+431 MISFSPEASLEENLS
-446 AMNTALDGVTSI
+446 AMNAALEAVTSM

-469 DGEKIENG
+469 DGERIENG

-498 DMLCNKM
+498 GMLADKM
-505 TDASFVTVFYGEDVS
+505 DGASFVTVFYGSDVS
-520 EDIAKEAEA
+520 EEMAQKAEA
-529 IIKSKTVDAEIM
+529 LIQEKVADAEIIVV
-541 LFSGGQPIYD
+541 SGGQPIYD
-551 FIISVE
+551 FVISVE